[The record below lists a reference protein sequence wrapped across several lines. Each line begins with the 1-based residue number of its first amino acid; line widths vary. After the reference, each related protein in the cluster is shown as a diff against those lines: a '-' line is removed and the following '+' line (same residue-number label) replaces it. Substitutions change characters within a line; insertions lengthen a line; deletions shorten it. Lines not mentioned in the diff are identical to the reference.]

1 MSRYI
6 DADKVLKEL
15 RLNHKDVIYIDKH
28 DTAKRIEKI
37 PSIELADYVPKDFHD
52 KTCEAMAKRHADEI
66 ASMPDIVRCKECKY
80 WRTREDET
88 RCCVREYVTERWRA
102 DDYCSYGE
110 REGE

>member
-15 RLNHKDVIYIDKH
+15 HLNHKDVIYIDKR

-37 PSIELADYVPKDFHD
+37 QGI
-52 KTCEAMAKRHADEI
+52 
-66 ASMPDIVRCKECKY
+66 DIVRCKECKWADWY
-80 WRTREDET
+80 KTADGEQFCYCMETGSGGRT
-88 RCCVREYVTERWRA
+88 A

>member
-15 RLNHKDVIYIDKH
+15 HLNHKDVIYIDKR

-37 PSIELADYVPKDFHD
+37 QGI
-52 KTCEAMAKRHADEI
+52 
-66 ASMPDIVRCKECKY
+66 DIVRCSECKF
-80 WRTREDET
+80 WKNKHLCATWSAFGTIET
-88 RCCVREYVTERWRA
+88 DA

>member
-1 MSRYI
+1 MAEI
-6 DADKVLKEL
+6 IV
-15 RLNHKDVIYIDKH
+15 DVGDNLVETIG
-28 DTAKRIEKI
+28 
-37 PSIELADYVPKDFHD
+37 
-52 KTCEAMAKRHADEI
+52 CEYSGE
-66 ASMPDIVRCKECKY
+66 IVRCKECKY